1 MPKMARSLERYPARV
16 TTLAFLALVL
26 VGGCALRLPICSVS
40 GRLPISWLDALFTS
54 TSAVCV
60 TGLSVRSTVD
70 DFSLIG
76 QIVILSL
83 IQLGGVGI
91 MTFTSFIMLTLGGS
105 VGLRQQALMS
115 ETLGSRGVT
124 DVRKILRRVFAV
136 SLSIE
141 FLGAALLWI
150 RFSFDMPWPRAG
162 WYALF
167 HSVSAF
173 CNAGFGLWND
183 SLVGYRGDWLVN
195 IVICGL
201 VILGGLGF
209 PVLLELLNQFRKSKR
224 SAWLDLSLHSKLV
237 LIGTFFLIVWGYTTL
252 TILEWDNGLKN
263 ATASERIL
271 IPFFHSVICRTA
283 GFNSIDLNDL
293 TNASLFVSII
303 LMAVGG
309 APCSTAGGVKTTTIS
324 LLVLNAIRRFQGFR
338 NVSCFR
344 KTIPQSTIER
354 AAAATIVFFAIA
366 ALGCLFLML
375 IEQSGKS
382 HRDQQDSFLDLL
394 FEVVSALGTVGLS
407 TGITPT
413 LSSFGKIVIIVLMFL
428 GRLGPVS
435 VMIAMSRTRR
445 PPKVEYA
452 HEEPLFG

>member
-1 MPKMARSLERYPARV
+1 M

-293 TNASLFVSII
+293 TN
-303 LMAVGG
+303 
-309 APCSTAGGVKTTTIS
+309 
-324 LLVLNAIRRFQGFR
+324 
-338 NVSCFR
+338 
-344 KTIPQSTIER
+344 
-354 AAAATIVFFAIA
+354 
-366 ALGCLFLML
+366 
-375 IEQSGKS
+375 
-382 HRDQQDSFLDLL
+382 
-394 FEVVSALGTVGLS
+394 
-407 TGITPT
+407 
-413 LSSFGKIVIIVLMFL
+413 
-428 GRLGPVS
+428 
-435 VMIAMSRTRR
+435 
-445 PPKVEYA
+445 
-452 HEEPLFG
+452 

>member
-1 MPKMARSLERYPARV
+1 MPKMARSLERYPARI

-26 VGGCALRLPICSVS
+26 FGGCLLRLPLCSVP
-40 GRLPISWLDALFTS
+40 GRTPISWLDALFTS

-76 QIVILSL
+76 QAVVLGL
-83 IQLGGVGI
+83 IQLGGIGI
-91 MTFTSFIMLTLGGS
+91 MTFTSFIMLTLGGA

-115 ETLGSRGVT
+115 DTLGSRGVT
-124 DVRKILRRVFAV
+124 DVRKVLRRVFAV
-136 SLSIE
+136 SLTIE
-141 FLGAALLWI
+141 FIGAVLLWG
-150 RFSFDMPWPRAG
+150 RFCLDMHWTKAA

-195 IVICGL
+195 GVICGL

-209 PVLLELLNQFRKSKR
+209 PVLLELLNQMRR
-224 SAWLDLSLHSKLV
+224 SRLSPWIDLSLHSKLV
-237 LIGTFFLIVWGYTTL
+237 ILGTFFLIVWGYATL
-252 TILEWDNGLKN
+252 TILEWDNSLKN
-263 ATASERIL
+263 ATPSERIL

-283 GFNSIDLNDL
+283 GFNSIDLNEL

-303 LMAVGG
+303 LMAIGG

-344 KTIPQSTIER
+344 KTIPQSAIER

-366 ALGCLFLML
+366 ALGCLILLL
-375 IEQSGKS
+375 IEQSGHS

-413 LSSFGKIVIIVLMFL
+413 LSSPGKIIIIVLMFL

-445 PPKVEYA
+445 PPKAEYA